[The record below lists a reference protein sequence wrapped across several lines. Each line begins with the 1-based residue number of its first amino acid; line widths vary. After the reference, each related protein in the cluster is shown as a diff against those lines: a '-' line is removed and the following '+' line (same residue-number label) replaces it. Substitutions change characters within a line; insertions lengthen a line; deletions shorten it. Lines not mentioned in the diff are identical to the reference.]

1 MKDPDGN
8 LVLVKDQDESGY
20 ITSLANSKENNVPV
34 GMVLGSLN
42 SPVHGYG
49 GSPCRKPQHA
59 LREKAPPSV

>member
-1 MKDPDGN
+1 MKDPDGS

-34 GMVLGSLN
+34 GVVIGASN
-42 SPVHGYG
+42 SSVHGYG
-49 GSPCRKPQHA
+49 GSRCRKPQRA